1 MNAGLDVNMEVQYAQ
16 AVHQSVQ
23 QQQQQQQHSHNTVQV
38 NNSFFGGGQAMYR
51 QEMQESGAYELGV
64 ESLPGLPCG
73 PVEHSHI
80 MGNANLAVHTAP
92 VPWNGFAADLWNQY
106 TPPFMAAGLSSSG
119 SGISMMRTASAAS
132 AASYMSGLSAAVHP
146 MTYTSASID
155 GQSPHRRQRI
165 IRLTNALLL
174 ANEQTPHT
182 YGFPG
187 AYNGQH
193 PCPVNNTLSPTTIGY
208 MGQSGPVHSANQH
221 HGITNA
227 PAHNYPFH
235 TSFND
240 AVDKQTARQGPSMAR
255 RASHHQ
261 VSTMPMQPSPILQ
274 SAYPMEHQGSQ
285 EWQSQRS
292 QPMGSCL
299 SAQSSVHHEINHDHD
314 HELHPS
320 LYAPLSLPRA
330 LLPDPLHLESAEP
343 MRNQPHK
350 RSHPGNYTEDT
361 APAEPV
367 TKKPKTAAGSVNTAS
382 KDTPAEGRDTASRW
396 ADVSME
402 PDVDADHFDI
412 NEYLQFPPARS
423 STPPAEQA
431 TEQDSAP
438 ENLPLS
444 HTENNT
450 LGLATTTSVDSVS
463 NAGGRNLTVSTPVH
477 EHVEA
482 LAPANPTVSPKDLH
496 VHADSPDRN
505 MEPAIN
511 SQQFE
516 HAHGVHGPL
525 EPHVPLQNI
534 EVIQAAH
541 AKDLPHHI
549 YTPFQ
554 PHLDQ
559 FGPLG
564 RAVHV
569 PTADPFFYPGL
580 GPMMPAH
587 QVHNANTHDQAHA
600 QTQFHYPNPPL
611 PPHLHPSSFEGSHN
625 GIMHNYSNDHGHAPN
640 VAGNSLAF
648 TAGQNLP
655 MMSTETNGSATSTS
669 ATAYPSSATN
679 TITGETAMTPPENNP
694 APPSRNSR
702 NRGGGRRNKS
712 EPPNKSSSRD
722 ASRQGDP
729 RRQQED
735 QYMMQM
741 HREAGWTFSKIQKS
755 GEFSINESTLRG
767 RYRTMTKPPEMR
779 VRKPKWDALADS
791 LVLQFAGEQA
801 DAQNRPIEE
810 AKIKWKVVQAQMV
823 ERGTYSY
830 GYCTLKKRCLFL
842 LEQAKANK
850 ERTQQPSTEGTV
862 GEQ

>member
-1 MNAGLDVNMEVQYAQ
+1 MSPSSSLPPSAHHGHHCLCLLPLVGSEDDNNAQATGATMYGTPANSSRFAQWLDESVHVPGRVERYNMADWEEHLTKEPDVSDTQQAHMNNMNAGLDVNMEVQYAQ

-146 MTYTSASID
+146 M
-155 GQSPHRRQRI
+155 
-165 IRLTNALLL
+165 
-174 ANEQTPHT
+174 
-182 YGFPG
+182 
-187 AYNGQH
+187 
-193 PCPVNNTLSPTTIGY
+193 
-208 MGQSGPVHSANQH
+208 
-221 HGITNA
+221 
-227 PAHNYPFH
+227 
-235 TSFND
+235 
-240 AVDKQTARQGPSMAR
+240 GPSMAR

-511 SQQFE
+511 NQQFE

-625 GIMHNYSNDHGHAPN
+625 GIMHNYCNDHGHAPN

-669 ATAYPSSATN
+669 ATAYPSSTTN